1 MDTGIERTREIP
13 IKQMERNTDTRD
25 QLAHAARYAR
35 DKRLQDYFIVDV
47 DSHLFEN
54 QSWAEIVEF
63 IPDAVIKDIAKN
75 FRIHGQITPG
85 IIQASG
91 WPTHQNVGGRIPHD
105 PGLEEK
111 AEVSGVHRDVVLARR
126 AMESMSIDRQVVFPT
141 PMLALGHH
149 PEADVEIAVAKGY
162 NRWLCEKVLPGD
174 PKLMSLLYL
183 PFNDP
188 GACEETIEEF
198 ADKKGVA
205 GFMVTSVRY
214 KPVHHNQYMRL
225 YRMLE
230 ERGLPIG
237 FHAGPNWGGD
247 GYVRQL
253 NRFLTMHAISFS
265 LCNMVHLANWVMNA
279 IPERFPK
286 LKTLWIES
294 GVAWLAFMM
303 MRLDNEYLMRS
314 SEAPGLKRMPS
325 DYIRD
330 MFYTTQPIE
339 RTDLPLLE
347 AIFKSMK
354 ADTQLMYASD
364 WPHWDFDTPSTIV
377 DLPFLSDQAKRNI
390 LGLTAKKVFNIKE

>member
-1 MDTGIERTREIP
+1 
-13 IKQMERNTDTRD
+13 
-25 QLAHAARYAR
+25 
-35 DKRLQDYFIVDV
+35 
-47 DSHLFEN
+47 
-54 QSWAEIVEF
+54 
-63 IPDAVIKDIAKN
+63 
-75 FRIHGQITPG
+75 
-85 IIQASG
+85 
-91 WPTHQNVGGRIPHD
+91 
-105 PGLEEK
+105 
-111 AEVSGVHRDVVLARR
+111 
-126 AMESMSIDRQVVFPT
+126 
-141 PMLALGHH
+141 
-149 PEADVEIAVAKGY
+149 
-162 NRWLCEKVLPGD
+162 
-174 PKLMSLLYL
+174 
-183 PFNDP
+183 
-188 GACEETIEEF
+188 
-198 ADKKGVA
+198 
-205 GFMVTSVRY
+205 
-214 KPVHHNQYMRL
+214 
-225 YRMLE
+225 
-230 ERGLPIG
+230 
-237 FHAGPNWGGD
+237 
-247 GYVRQL
+247 
-253 NRFLTMHAISFS
+253 
-265 LCNMVHLANWVMNA
+265 MNA